1 MKHACR
7 TKTHVLQL
15 ESESANIS
23 ASLIS
28 RVNQNKQKI
37 SISEHIFDCQGDP
50 ARQESIVS
58 QLHLAELAAGLCG
71 LKSGGSLVI
80 KMFTFFQ
87 SASGMANR
95 TPQFLF

>member
-1 MKHACR
+1 MII
-7 TKTHVLQL
+7 L
-15 ESESANIS
+15 SY
-23 ASLIS
+23 
-28 RVNQNKQKI
+28 
-37 SISEHIFDCQGDP
+37 CQGDP

-95 TPQFLF
+95 TPQFLFFLIDESITMTLGFSDGDGTLLKTE

>member
-1 MKHACR
+1 M
-7 TKTHVLQL
+7 
-15 ESESANIS
+15 NIS
-23 ASLIS
+23 TVAWFIS

-87 SASGMANR
+87 SASGMAR
-95 TPQFLF
+95 TEEHLNFYFSW